1 MSTAVPVTTAWLRR
15 FHPADPGH
23 RRLVCF
29 PHAGGSASFY
39 HPVSARFSPDV
50 EVLAIQYPGRQD
62 RRHEPCVDD
71 LRTLASLIADELR
84 ALPPKP
90 TVYFGHSMGAALAFE
105 TAWLLDGEAAGP
117 RALVASG
124 WRAPSDGRDDGVHR
138 RDDDGL
144 LADVRALGG
153 TGTAVLADEEIVR
166 MALPA
171 IRADYRAIE
180 TYSARRDQVLSCPVT
195 TLIGDADTKV
205 DRVAAGRWVAHTT
218 ADFRMRVFPGG
229 HFYLTT
235 HQAEVCAEVETA
247 LADHC

>member
-1 MSTAVPVTTAWLRR
+1 MVTAAPTTAWLRR
-15 FHPADPGH
+15 FHPADPGD

-29 PHAGGSASFY
+29 PHAGGSATFY
-39 HPVSARFSPDV
+39 HPVSARFSPEV

-71 LRTLASLIADELR
+71 LPTLAALIADELR

-105 TAWLLDGEAAGP
+105 TAWRLERQGAGP

-124 WRAPSDGRDDGVHR
+124 WRAPSDGRDDRVHL

-153 TGTAVLADEEIVR
+153 TDTAVLADDEIVR

-171 IRADYRAIE
+171 IRSDYRAIE
-180 TYSARRDQVLSCPVT
+180 TYSARRDQVLRCPVT
-195 TLIGDADTKV
+195 TLIGDDDAKV
-205 DRVAAGRWVAHTT
+205 DRVAASGWSAHTT
-218 ADFRMRVFPGG
+218 AGFRMRVFPGG
-229 HFYLTT
+229 HFYLIRH
-235 HQAEVCAEVETA
+235 HQEVCAEVAAA

>member
-1 MSTAVPVTTAWLRR
+1 VTTTVPTTAWLRR
-15 FHPADPGH
+15 YHPADPGAS
-23 RRLVCF
+23 RLVCF

-39 HPVSARFSPDV
+39 HPVSARFSPAV

-62 RRHEPCVDD
+62 RRHEPCVGD
-71 LRTLASLIADELR
+71 LRTLAAMVAAELR

-105 TAWLLDGEAAGP
+105 TAWLLDQDGLAP

-138 RDDDGL
+138 RPDEGL

-153 TGTAVLADEEIVR
+153 TEAELLADEEILR
-166 MALPA
+166 AALPA
-171 IRADYRAIE
+171 IRSDYRAIE
-180 TYSARRDQVLSCPVT
+180 TYNARRDQVLRCPIT
-195 TLIGDADTKV
+195 TLIGDADQKV
-205 DRVAAGRWVAHTT
+205 DRVAASGWAAHTT
-218 ADFRMRVFPGG
+218 AGFRLRVFPGG
-229 HFYLTT
+229 HFYLTG
-235 HQAEVCAEVETA
+235 HQAEVCAEVAAA

>member
-1 MSTAVPVTTAWLRR
+1 MVTAAPTTAWLRR
-15 FHPADPGH
+15 FHPADPGD

-39 HPVSARFSPDV
+39 HPMSARFSPEV

-71 LRTLASLIADELR
+71 LRALATLIADELR

-105 TAWLLDGEAAGP
+105 TAWRLGGEHAAP

-124 WRAPSDGRDDGVHR
+124 WRAPSDRRDDRVHL

-144 LADVRALGG
+144 LTDVRALGG
-153 TGTAVLADEEIVR
+153 TDTAVLADEEILR

-180 TYSARRDQVLSCPVT
+180 TYSARSDQVLGCPVV
-195 TLIGDADTKV
+195 TLIGDRDTKV
-205 DRVAAGRWVAHTT
+205 DRVSASGWLGHTT
-218 ADFRMRVFPGG
+218 AGFRMRVFPGG
-229 HFYLTT
+229 HFYLIR
-235 HQAEVCAEVETA
+235 HQQEVCAEVAAT